1 MRLATD
7 VARRL
12 VRSLAG
18 AGGQAVTEYAVAL
31 GVLVGV
37 AIAAANTGIAQ
48 AVVDKVASVLSGL

>member
-7 VARRL
+7 VVRRL
-12 VRSLAG
+12 LRDLAG

-31 GVLVGV
+31 AVLVGV
-37 AIAAANTGIAQ
+37 AVAAANTGIAQ